1 MNPAAKNSGVRR
13 STSKPLSK
21 EEKSRKGSENKM
33 NKIDL
38 FSPKN
43 GKRDENNQSNI
54 SDVIQHSKSTTQP
67 STKASTRNTQR
78 VTAASQSVKA
88 GVPPSGRNHRAPG
101 QF

>member
-21 EEKSRKGSENKM
+21 EEKRRKGSENKM

-43 GKRDENNQSNI
+43 SKRDENNNSNI
-54 SDVIQHSKSTTQP
+54 SEVIQHSKSTQP
-67 STKASTRNTQR
+67 STKASTRNAPR
-78 VTAASQSVKA
+78 VNAAS
-88 GVPPSGRNHRAPG
+88 
-101 QF
+101 